1 MQSSILSPKSI
12 AIVGVSQDLEKI
24 GSVILKNLISSGYNG
39 KIYPVNPKYCELQG
53 RKAYPDILSIEDSVD
68 MVCIAIPHQFVE
80 DIVDQCTTKKVKSV
94 VIISAGFKEV
104 GQQGKELEQRI
115 TTKLKSEG
123 IRLIGPNCLGFINN
137 KAKINLTF
145 ARENPGDGK
154 IAFISQSGAFCTAIL
169 DMACEKGLGFSHV
182 ISIGNKADIHENE
195 LMEQFVSDSNVK
207 AIALYLEEFSDGKE
221 FVTLSQKAKK
231 PILIIAPGSSEKAQ
245 EAISSHTGSLAS
257 SFDTTIAAVKKGNM
271 IFTENSD
278 ELFKLMQ
285 LINLDITPKGKNIGI
300 VTNAGGPGIIAVDQ
314 IEKKDM
320 QIAEI
325 GEKTTQ
331 KLLKILPS
339 EASISNPIDILG
351 DAKSDRYQTTIN
363 ELLNEISVDS
373 ILVILT
379 PQLITEIEATAN
391 IITEIIKTSSKPIFS
406 CFLGGKDI
414 RAGLRIL
421 EEGNA
426 PWFTDIQQAVR
437 LISKLAEFEENK
449 ELTKIIDCQ
458 EYAKKIK
465 YKEEIKEAIQ
475 PDKNIVIPDQLG
487 IKILEEFAIDTP
499 KQIVASSLEQGIEFA
514 STIFPVAIKATSEDL
529 AHKTDFKALF
539 LDVRT
544 ITEFEEKYL
553 ELKETIT
560 KTTGNVAPKILI
572 QEMISGK
579 LEFFIGANREGG
591 IDIYEKDGLGFGHL
605 IAIGQGGIY
614 TEVYKDIRH
623 ILVPECREK
632 IESILS
638 KTKVSTI
645 IDGYRGKPPLA
656 REKIVDLIM
665 NIQKLLVSYPEIISM
680 DINPVMVTEDRA
692 VVVDA
697 KFYVG
702 NKLEQQQEEKEDIKS

>member
-1 MQSSILSPKSI
+1 MESSILSPKSI

-24 GSVILKNLISSGYNG
+24 SSVILKNLINGGYNG
-39 KIYPVNPKYCELQG
+39 KIYPVNPKYEELQG
-53 RKAYPDILSIEDSVD
+53 RKAYPDILAIPEDVD
-68 MVCIAIPHQFVE
+68 MVCIAIPYQFVE
-80 DIVDQCTTKKVKSV
+80 DVVDQCVEKKVKSV
-94 VIISAGFKEV
+94 VIISAGFGEV
-104 GQQGKELEQRI
+104 GPEGAELEERI
-115 TTKLKSEG
+115 TTKLKREN

-145 ARENPGDGK
+145 ARENPGEGK

-169 DMACEKGLGFSHV
+169 DMACEKRLGFSHV
-182 ISIGNKADIHENE
+182 VSIGNKADIHENE
-195 LMEQFVSDSNVK
+195 LMEMFVADNDIK

-231 PILIIAPGSSEKAQ
+231 PILLIAPGSSEKAQ

-257 SFDTTIAAVKKGNM
+257 SFDTTIAAIKKGNM
-271 IFTENSD
+271 IYTENSD
-278 ELFKLMQ
+278 ELFKLMK
-285 LINLDITPKGKNIGI
+285 LIDLDIIPKGRGIGI
-300 VTNAGGPGIIAVDQ
+300 VSNAGGPGIIAVDM

-320 QIAEI
+320 EVAEI

-331 KLLKILPS
+331 KLLKILPP
-339 EASISNPIDILG
+339 EASIKNPVDILG
-351 DAKSDRYQTTIN
+351 DAKSDRYQGTIT

-391 IITEIIKTSSKPIFS
+391 VITELRKKTSKPIFS

-414 RAGLRIL
+414 KAGIRIL
-421 EEGNA
+421 EEANA
-426 PWFTDIQQAVR
+426 PWFTDIQEAIR

-449 ELTKIIDCQ
+449 ELTKIVSSDD
-458 EYAKKIK
+458 YFKKPK
-465 YKEEIKEAIQ
+465 YKEEINEEIV
-475 PDKNIVIPDQLG
+475 PDRSNVIPDELG
-487 IKILEEFAIDTP
+487 IKILEEFGIDTP
-499 KQIVASSLEQGIEFA
+499 NQQVVSSLEQGRDFA

-529 AHKTDFKALF
+529 AHKTDFKALY
-539 LDVRT
+539 LDIRT
-544 ITEFEEKYL
+544 ISEFEERYQ
-553 ELKETIT
+553 ELKETVT

-572 QEMISGK
+572 QEMIPGK

-591 IDIYEKDGLGFGHL
+591 IDIYEKDGRGFGHL
-605 IAIGQGGIY
+605 LAIGQGGIY

-623 ILVPECREK
+623 ILVPENREK
-632 IESILS
+632 INAILS
-638 KTKVSTI
+638 KTKVSEI
-645 IDGYRGKPPLA
+645 IDGYRGKPPLP
-656 REKIVDLIM
+656 REKIIDLIM
-665 NIQKLLVSYPEIISM
+665 SIQKLLVSYPEIISM

-702 NKLEQQQEEKEDIKS
+702 K